1 MRRVLQA
8 GALWLTV
15 VLLLA
20 VTACGGATGA
30 EPTPPT
36 LQYGEDICEFCG
48 MIVSEERH
56 AAAYVTSDGHGHVF
70 DDIGDMVQFHVDQG
84 EDVVAFFVHD
94 FEDEVWIRAETAHY
108 IRSGEV
114 NTPMFSGLAAFASSE
129 QAEALATEL
138 QVQMLDFDEVLGH
151 YREMASTSIEVGG
164 EHQSDDH

>member
-15 VLLLA
+15 VLLLV
-20 VTACGGATGA
+20 VTACGGAASA
-30 EPTPPT
+30 EPTPPI

-56 AAAYVTSDGHGHVF
+56 AAAYVTSDGHGHIF
-70 DDIGDMVQFHVDQG
+70 DDIGDMIQFHLDQK

-94 FEDEVWIRAETAHY
+94 LEAEVWIRAETAHY
-108 IRSGEV
+108 VRSDQV
-114 NTPMFSGLAAFASSE
+114 NTPMFSGLAAFASSK

-138 QVQMLDFDEVLGH
+138 QVQVQDFDEVLGH
-151 YREMASTSIEVGG
+151 YREMASTSMEDGG
-164 EHQSDDH
+164 EHHSRNH